1 MEAME
6 TVLPYAEIP
15 EVTRDY
21 ADFICN
27 VADLGEGIEKLYSL
41 EDRRVE
47 MHMKMVREYGLR
59 YEFTRTAVCITRPE
73 ILKYGAE
80 RLAQIIDANLRY
92 VKNTLPESR
101 IREGGE
107 K

>member
-15 EVTRDY
+15 EVTRNY

-27 VADLGEGIEKLYSL
+27 VADLGEGMEKLYSL
-41 EDRRVE
+41 EDRRVK
-47 MHMKMVREYGLR
+47 MHMRMVREYGLR
-59 YEFTRTAVCITRPE
+59 HEYTRTAVCITHPE
-73 ILKYGAE
+73 ILQYGSE

-92 VKNTLPESR
+92 IKNTLPKSR
-101 IREGGE
+101 IQEGGA